1 MKYKILLPCSLFFAV
16 CFFVSQYCYIN
27 RSASLPRGIYL
38 KTSRAI
44 AKGSFVVFHPTAAQ
58 QPLVSKYVKNTPLIK
73 RVAALPGQAYR
84 LPPASDTDSKGQAI
98 TPFSPK
104 TGIVP
109 SAQFVVIGDTKY
121 SLDSRYLGFV
131 PQSSIMDTITPLF
144 VFLKSIRKE

>member
-1 MKYKILLPCSLFFAV
+1 MKYKIMLPCSLLFAV

-27 RSASLPRGIYL
+27 VSASLPRGLYL

-44 AKGSFVVFHPTAAQ
+44 GNGSYVVFHPTAAQ
-58 QPLVSKYVKNTPLIK
+58 QPLVSKYVNNTPLMK
-73 RVAALPGQAYR
+73 RVAALPGQAYQ
-84 LPPASDTDSKGQAI
+84 LPPASDTDSKGRSI
-98 TPFSPK
+98 KPFYPK

-131 PQSSIMDTITPLF
+131 PQSSIIDTITPLL
-144 VFLKSIRKE
+144 VF

>member
-1 MKYKILLPCSLFFAV
+1 MKYKILMPCSLLFAV

-27 RSASLPRGIYL
+27 VSASLPRGLYL

-44 AKGSFVVFHPTAAQ
+44 GNGSFVVFHPTAAQ
-58 QPLVSKYVKNTPLIK
+58 QPLVSKYVKNIPLMK
-73 RVAALPGQAYR
+73 RVGALPGQVYR
-84 LPPASDTDSKGQAI
+84 LPPASKTDSKGRAI

-109 SAQFVVIGDTKY
+109 SEQFVVIGDTKY

-131 PQSSIMDTITPLF
+131 PQSSIVDTITPLV
-144 VFLKSIRKE
+144 VF

>member
-1 MKYKILLPCSLFFAV
+1 MKYKILLPCSLLFAV

-27 RSASLPRGIYL
+27 VSSSLPRGLYL

-44 AKGSFVVFHPTAAQ
+44 AKGSYVVFHPTDSQ
-58 QPLVSKYVKNTPLIK
+58 QALVSKYVKNTPLMK

-84 LPPASDTDSKGQAI
+84 LPPASHTDSKGRAI
-98 TPFSPK
+98 TPFFPK

-131 PQSSIMDTITPLF
+131 PQSSIVDTITPLF
-144 VFLKSIRKE
+144 VF

>member
-1 MKYKILLPCSLFFAV
+1 MKYKILLLCSLLFAV

-27 RSASLPRGIYL
+27 VSGSLPRGIYL

-44 AKGSFVVFHPTAAQ
+44 GNGSYVVFHPTAAQ
-58 QPLVSKYVKNTPLIK
+58 QPIVSKYVKNTPLMK
-73 RVAALPGQAYR
+73 RVAALPGQVYQ
-84 LPPASDTDSKGQAI
+84 LPPASDRDSKGRAI

-131 PQSSIMDTITPLF
+131 PQSSIIDTITPLF
-144 VFLKSIRKE
+144 VF

>member
-1 MKYKILLPCSLFFAV
+1 LFGV

-27 RSASLPRGIYL
+27 VSASLPIGIYL

-44 AKGSFVVFHPTAAQ
+44 GNGSYVVFHPTESQ
-58 QPLVSKYVKNTPLIK
+58 QLLVSKYVKDIPLMK

-84 LPPASDTDSKGQAI
+84 LPPTSDTDSKGRAI
-98 TPFSPK
+98 TPFFPK

-109 SAQFVVIGDTKY
+109 SEQFVVIGNTKY

-131 PQSSIMDTITPLF
+131 PQSSIVDTITPLF
-144 VFLKSIRKE
+144 VF

>member
-58 QPLVSKYVKNTPLIK
+58 QPLVSKYVKNTPLMK
-73 RVAALPGQAYR
+73 RVVALPGQVYQ
-84 LPPASDTDSKGQAI
+84 LPPASDTDSKGRAV

-109 SAQFVVIGDTKY
+109 SEQFVVIGDTKY

-131 PQSSIMDTITPLF
+131 PQSSIVDTIIPLF
-144 VFLKSIRKE
+144 VF

>member
-1 MKYKILLPCSLFFAV
+1 MKYKILLSCSLLFGV

-27 RSASLPRGIYL
+27 VSASLPIGIYL

-44 AKGSFVVFHPTAAQ
+44 GNGSYVAFHPTESQ
-58 QPLVSKYVKNTPLIK
+58 QPLVSKYVKDTPLMK
-73 RVAALPGQAYR
+73 RVAALPGQAYQ
-84 LPPASDTDSKGQAI
+84 LPPASDTDSKGRAI
-98 TPFSPK
+98 TPFFPK

-131 PQSSIMDTITPLF
+131 PQSSIVDTITPLL
-144 VFLKSIRKE
+144 VF